1 MLRNT
6 GVIFL
11 FSRFVYIVEV
21 VGRGRES
28 VSYSSHPVSLQVGPA
43 TIREDQLCLVLSGN
57 KTEPEYN
64 KLKQQIIKTNKTNKP
79 IIPNV

>member
-43 TIREDQLCLVLSGN
+43 TIREDQLCLVLSGKKRN
-57 KTEPEYN
+57 QN
-64 KLKQQIIKTNKTNKP
+64 IIN
-79 IIPNV
+79 